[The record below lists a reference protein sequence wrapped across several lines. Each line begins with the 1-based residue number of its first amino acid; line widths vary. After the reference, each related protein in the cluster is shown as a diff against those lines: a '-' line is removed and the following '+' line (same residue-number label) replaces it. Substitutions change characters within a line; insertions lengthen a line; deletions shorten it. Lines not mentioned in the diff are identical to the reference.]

1 LGKGKIVAREFS
13 VLSIHYYQGSPSL
26 NSELKPYVALV
37 DFLAD
42 FLGEDTEIVLHDLTD
57 LEHSVVAIRNNHI
70 SGRKLGAPVT
80 DLVLQ
85 ILHDNDYSENNYLC
99 NYKTH
104 GKSGNLLK
112 SGTFFIKNKK
122 NKIIGILCLNMD
134 IQKLYTLR
142 KSLDALLE
150 VTYEENITKQEVH
163 EILGQ
168 SVQELTL
175 DKIEEV
181 VRSLGV
187 AKGNHH
193 LSFFKIVESARVAR
207 CAVNTEG
214 KGVVLRHDA
223 FSVHRRNEGYLV
235 FLGEFEH

>member
-1 LGKGKIVAREFS
+1 M
-13 VLSIHYYQGSPSL
+13 

-181 VRSLGV
+181 VRSLSIPPDRMSQEEKV
-187 AKGNHH
+187 QCIYK
-193 LSFFKIVESARVAR
+193 L
-207 CAVNTEG
+207 
-214 KGVVLRHDA
+214 
-223 FSVHRRNEGYLV
+223 NERGV
-235 FLGEFEH
+235 FLIKGAVSEVAAVLKVSEASIYRYLTKIKRQKDPEMLKVSETGKKPV